1 MDDKSKIIND
11 PKTDMNIL
19 SKNNQEEHDN
29 AFIRRNEINKI
40 DNSQQEKEKD
50 LFYKLAKTIFEKKI

>member
-29 AFIRRNEINKI
+29 AFNRRNEINKI